1 MKSVYKEDQVY
12 LKNLSNKKFLITG
25 CKGMLGNSF
34 LNQIK
39 IHVKNPRIYCFNKL
53 ELDVS
58 NKDSFKKYVDLKPD
72 FIIHCAALVNADL
85 CEKDKNKGKS
95 NILNGTKNVINFA
108 KINNS
113 KIFYPQSFLIYNDT
127 NGMVD
132 ENTIPKPLSEYG
144 NLKLE
149 SENILLDQS
158 NSSISVRMGGFFGGE
173 EKDTNFV
180 GKITS
185 QISELIKQDIK
196 NMKIGDRVWQPT
208 FTDDLAYNS
217 LILLANNKSGKY
229 NMASHG
235 SCSFFE
241 LTSELLEILNIKNKF
256 TISCISAKILE
267 KRDVARR
274 PLSVIMN
281 NNRLKEENL
290 DRQRNWKLSLKE
302 YLQKPYFKN
311 LFYDQK
317 TSFRN

>member
-1 MKSVYKEDQVY
+1 MKNIYKIEDQEH
-12 LKNLSNKKFLITG
+12 LKNISNKKFLITG
-25 CKGMLGNSF
+25 CAGMLGNSF

-39 IHVKNPRIYCFNKL
+39 IHLKNPTIYCFNKL

-58 NKDSFKKYVDLKPD
+58 RANSFNKYIDLKPD

-85 CEKDKNKGKS
+85 CEKNKNEGRS
-95 NILNGTKNVINFA
+95 NIVNGTKNIMNFA
-108 KINNS
+108 EINNS
-113 KIFYPQSFLIYNDT
+113 KVFYPQSFLIYNDT
-127 NGMVD
+127 NDIVD
-132 ENTIPKPLSEYG
+132 ENTVPKPLSEYG

-158 NSSISVRMGGFFGGE
+158 NNSISVRMGGFFGGE
-173 EKDTNFV
+173 EKDNNFV

-185 QISELIKQDIK
+185 HISKLIKQGK
-196 NMKIGDRVWQPT
+196 QNMEIGDRVWQPS

-241 LTSELLEILNIKNKF
+241 LTNEILKILNINDKF
-256 TISCISAKILE
+256 NVNCISAKILGGRE
-267 KRDVARR
+267 IAKR

-281 NNRLKEENL
+281 NNRLKQENL
-290 DRQRNWKLSLKE
+290 DRQRNWKSSLKE
-302 YLQKPYFKN
+302 YLEKPYFKN
-311 LFYDQK
+311 LFI
-317 TSFRN
+317 